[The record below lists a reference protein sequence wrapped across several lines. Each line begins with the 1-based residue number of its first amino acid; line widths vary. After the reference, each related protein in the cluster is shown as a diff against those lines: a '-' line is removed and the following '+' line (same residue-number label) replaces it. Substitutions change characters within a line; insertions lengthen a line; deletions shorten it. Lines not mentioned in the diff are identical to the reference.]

1 MALTVQ
7 CIFVTFCN
15 KTRHTATE
23 DYDVLE
29 VALGNWAW
37 RRSTAS
43 ERCKLLKSDGDFF
56 EDDHHSGHPW

>member
-7 CIFVTFCN
+7 CIFVTFCY

-43 ERCKLLKSDGDFF
+43 ERCKLL
-56 EDDHHSGHPW
+56 